1 MTLFNGMNALCEIAE
16 PEELFETLYE
26 AKVEMEHERS
36 ELINDDDLSSET
48 KLKGVRAMNAFIDA
62 IDKTIDYWE
71 ALAKEED

>member
-1 MTLFNGMNALCEIAE
+1 MGIWAFSN
-16 PEELFETLYE
+16 FWQ
-26 AKVEMEHERS
+26 KVEMEHERS